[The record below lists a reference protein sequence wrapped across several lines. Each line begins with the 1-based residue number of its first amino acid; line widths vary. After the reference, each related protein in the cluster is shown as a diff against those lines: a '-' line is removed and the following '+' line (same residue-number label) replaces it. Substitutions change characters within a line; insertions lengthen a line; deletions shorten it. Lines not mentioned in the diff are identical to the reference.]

1 MSTTNI
7 SPETLID
14 AARMF
19 EEQIPFNRVL
29 GLRVETP
36 GNSEIQVCFDMREE
50 LVGNFTRGNLHG
62 GVISSVLDVVGG
74 LVAFIAILQR
84 EGVQSVA
91 DEAEKFSRLGT
102 IDLRVDY
109 LRPGIGTTFAAKGFV
124 LRAGRKVAVARM
136 ELHNEENS
144 LIAVGTGAY
153 SIS

>member
-7 SPETLID
+7 SPEALID

-91 DEAEKFSRLGT
+91 DEAEK
-102 IDLRVDY
+102 
-109 LRPGIGTTFAAKGFV
+109 
-124 LRAGRKVAVARM
+124 
-136 ELHNEENS
+136 
-144 LIAVGTGAY
+144 
-153 SIS
+153 